1 MRTRTLR
8 AVLVAAVLA
17 GTVAG
22 FVLLRSRGAETPGQ
36 PRATV
41 AQALA
46 GFVAERFGVGYS
58 GTCPQEF
65 PTDGHLPRGV
75 CSARLAGTDGR
86 VVYRVGDPFSEWVGE
101 VTLAR
106 DASGSWH
113 VTSFEEYPPLG
124 D

>member
-1 MRTRTLR
+1 LCFCVRE
-8 AVLVAAVLA
+8 
-17 GTVAG
+17 
-22 FVLLRSRGAETPGQ
+22 AETPAQ